1 MRLHKAHIST
11 IILQTFFGLLLMLAL
26 PAVVHAQQTPSR
38 FIDRVSLESKIHY
51 SFIIPH
57 HSKMW
62 ALTDGF
68 FPVVEASVLLQTDG
82 HRQYQYRRR
91 YPQIGLTY
99 LYADFGGSDP
109 LGVMHALVPNI
120 RLPLLR
126 RDKIQITFGVGVG
139 VAYLTKKY
147 DRIENYQNLT
157 IGSHYN
163 AAVHFQ
169 LKTNIRLSE
178 QFRASAG
185 ISMAHV
191 SNGTIKTPNYGLNM
205 PALFAGLEYKITRRP
220 IVFLQPE
227 QINKMKGKVNVRIGA
242 AMALKENNDA
252 WGKEFR
258 VYIGQVSVGGYY
270 NNTNRLLLDVDA
282 VYDESTKY
290 AMEADGV
297 SVENYEDVVKG
308 GISLGHEWTFDKL
321 SLLMNLGVYIY
332 NTDYTDELV
341 YNKLGVGFRFTRY
354 TYASVTLQAHWAK
367 AEFLSFGLGIII

>member
-270 NNTNRLLLDVDA
+270 NEHQPAAARRGCCVRRI
-282 VYDESTKY
+282 DEICH
-290 AMEADGV
+290 
-297 SVENYEDVVKG
+297 G
-308 GISLGHEWTFDKL
+308 GRWCVGGKL
-321 SLLMNLGVYIY
+321 
-332 NTDYTDELV
+332 
-341 YNKLGVGFRFTRY
+341 
-354 TYASVTLQAHWAK
+354 
-367 AEFLSFGLGIII
+367 